1 MARVNPTL
9 CTEARRPTDLI
20 AGAASGTLAARV
32 ERWPSGRRRT
42 PGKCVTPNRVRG
54 FESHPL
60 RQNVYAVGRILVTK
74 LYLNGDGGGGVR
86 TFRFDSAAAA
96 LDAGGFATAPAGRGP
111 KARVN
116 PTLSAKIFLQL
127 VGFGF

>member
-1 MARVNPTL
+1 M
-9 CTEARRPTDLI
+9 
-20 AGAASGTLAARV
+20 

-60 RQNVYAVGRILVTK
+60 RQNVFAVCRIRILATK
-74 LYLNGDGGGGVR
+74 LHLNEDGGGRVR

-96 LDAGGFATAPAGRGP
+96 LDAGGLATAPAGRGP

-116 PTLSAKIFLQL
+116 PTLSAKLPFMVARVCIFATTGHEPPTARRGSA
-127 VGFGF
+127 VET